1 VSDAAPG
8 ASRFDIRGFAM
19 LNCKPHPLWIA
30 ILSGIAVAACDRTD
44 RENLRTDGKKLL
56 EDSRKA
62 AKNAAREVKQETK
75 EAAAEA
81 RKSLE
86 RAGDTAGQIVGDA
99 AITARVKAALLAE
112 KNVKSSAIDVDAFQG
127 KVILRGTVPDR
138 EQAALAAKVAA
149 AVEGVKTVDN
159 RLGVH

>member
-1 VSDAAPG
+1 
-8 ASRFDIRGFAM
+8 
-19 LNCKPHPLWIA
+19 
-30 ILSGIAVAACDRTD
+30 
-44 RENLRTDGKKLL
+44 
-56 EDSRKA
+56 
-62 AKNAAREVKQETK
+62 
-75 EAAAEA
+75 
-81 RKSLE
+81 
-86 RAGDTAGQIVGDA
+86 VGDA